1 MLHLLDLPHLESSM
15 LPSHTKPISAP
26 RRIAT
31 NAQAWNAMPPSTVAR
46 ITPLQQSRGRTTKEY
61 PMTSLKL
68 GAVSALFALFAS
80 GCISSNEMNMNHNGM
95 TAADHQMMSTC
106 MSMTANQRATAS
118 QCTSMMRRMSLS
130 ETDMMTMNRCHAM
143 SHDAMM
149 RDEDC
154 VRMSRMHPGMAT
166 HQ

>member
-1 MLHLLDLPHLESSM
+1 M
-15 LPSHTKPISAP
+15 K
-26 RRIAT
+26 
-31 NAQAWNAMPPSTVAR
+31 
-46 ITPLQQSRGRTTKEY
+46 
-61 PMTSLKL
+61 SLKL
-68 GAVSALFALFAS
+68 GVMSALFALFAS
-80 GCISSNEMNMNHNGM
+80 GCMSTTDMDHNHI

-106 MSMTANQRATAS
+106 MGMTASQRAADS

-130 ETDMMTMNRCHAM
+130 EADMVTMNRCHAM

-154 VRMSRMHPGMAT
+154 MRMSRMHPGMTT

>member
-1 MLHLLDLPHLESSM
+1 M
-15 LPSHTKPISAP
+15 K
-26 RRIAT
+26 
-31 NAQAWNAMPPSTVAR
+31 
-46 ITPLQQSRGRTTKEY
+46 
-61 PMTSLKL
+61 SLKL

-80 GCISSNEMNMNHNGM
+80 GCMSTNDMTMNHNGM

-106 MSMTANQRATAS
+106 MSMTANQRAADS

-130 ETDMMTMNRCHAM
+130 EADMMTMNRCHAM

-154 VRMSRMHPGMAT
+154 LRMSRMHPGMTT